1 MHDARKMLPFL
12 SYVFDPSNLD
22 DHCRDEWLKQYDAPF
37 VDNAISRVEAWRD
50 DADAFLSILERRVE
64 DANASVGATGSPGR
78 PIREVRLDGSDPSSG
93 RGKGP
98 KLNGVTVPEPFALH
112 PGRPKPKPPP
122 EPIVR
127 APKPKPAPT
136 TRTGPTAE
144 QIALAKT
151 FAANREATMAKYAD
165 PKLAFRLRAVER
177 PTNLEHV
184 REAMA
189 AERAAEEAAS
199 RDSRWRARAAPM
211 PEYPPAPEVRLTAA
225 AILREDA
232 VYQRRRAEEAAALE
246 AFEMN
251 LRDSSA
257 YDRWRAEGRAK
268 DEEDRVRRAEET
280 KREMEAAFEAAL
292 RAREES
298 RVAKAEK
305 VAAAREESAAMR
317 RRADEDKAEDERL
330 RKASRDRVAEERAG
344 AERAAEALL
353 ESRKKAAE
361 RRAAEKAETALRLA
375 EERAADRRRKAELVR
390 QIRAVEAAPKSA
402 PGAAE
407 RAADKSLAGGL
418 MLLEDMSV
426 AELRERLAI
435 VKRRAKEE
443 EESRRR
449 DIVARREERRDA
461 LREKLADV
469 RAVRGVAAEQ
479 GSRRREATAEMAAK
493 RAETAA
499 KRAEAVKRESEAKRE
514 AAVRRREDAAKRAE
528 TARRA
533 EKFRLETA
541 SGASKESRAETFRR
555 DVAAGYRR
563 EDARR
568 ERLARAE
575 AAFDA
580 RTKSAVARANATRRA
595 EERREKTTYELEYE
609 RRLRAAGAADETMR
623 REDAERKREAYE
635 AERARR
641 RDVREKFTMRDV
653 GLGPDK
659 AGVGA
664 GSLRRAGLVSPHASP
679 LGGTAGGAIRGG
691 AFARTG
697 DAREREYATR
707 RPASPM
713 GESTVARTLRLEQHA

>member
-1 MHDARKMLPFL
+1 MLPFL

-50 DADAFLSILERRVE
+50 DADAFLAILERRVE
-64 DANASVGATGSPGR
+64 DAATAAAGASGSPGR
-78 PIREVRLDGSDPSSG
+78 PIREVRLDGSDPTSDK
-93 RGKGP
+93 GKGP

-127 APKPKPAPT
+127 ARKPKPAPT
-136 TRTGPTAE
+136 KRTGPTAE

-184 REAMA
+184 REVMA
-189 AERAAEEAAS
+189 AERAAEEVAS
-199 RDSRWRARAAPM
+199 PRIRAAPM

-268 DEEDRVRRAEET
+268 DEENRTRRAEET
-280 KREMEAAFEAAL
+280 KREMEAAFEAAS

-317 RRADEDKAEDERL
+317 RRADEDKARDERL
-330 RKASRDRVAEERAG
+330 RKASRDRVAEERLR

-390 QIRAVEAAPKSA
+390 QIRAVEAVRKSA
-402 PGAAE
+402 PGAAA
-407 RAADKSLAGGL
+407 RAADTSLAGGL

-426 AELRERLAI
+426 AELRERLVI

-449 DIVARREERRDA
+449 DIVARREERRVA

-493 RAETAA
+493 RAEMAAERAEAA
-499 KRAEAVKRESEAKRE
+499 KRQSEAKRE
-514 AAVRRREDAAKRAE
+514 AAARRREDAAKRAE

-533 EKFRLETA
+533 ESFRLEAA
-541 SGASKESRAETFRR
+541 SGASKESRAEAFRR

-580 RTKSAVARANATRRA
+580 RTKSAVARSNATRRSD
-595 EERREKTTYELEYE
+595 ERREKSTYELEYE
-609 RRLRAAGAADETMR
+609 RRLRDAGAADETMR

-653 GLGPDK
+653 GLGPEK

-664 GSLRRAGLVSPHASP
+664 GSLRRAGLTSPHASP

>member
-12 SYVFDPSNLD
+12 SYLFDPSNLD

-37 VDNAISRVEAWRD
+37 VDNVISRAEAWRD
-50 DADAFLSILERRVE
+50 DADAYLEILERQVE
-64 DANASVGATGSPGR
+64 DANASRSPGR
-78 PIREVRLDGSDPSSG
+78 PIREVRVDGSTSSG
-93 RGKGP
+93 RDAGP
-98 KLNGVTVPEPFALH
+98 RLNGVTVPEPFALH
-112 PGRPKPKPPP
+112 PGRPKPNPPP

-151 FAANREATMAKYAD
+151 FAANREATAAKYAD
-165 PKLAFRLRAVER
+165 PRLAFRLRAVER
-177 PTNLEHV
+177 PSNLEHV
-184 REAMA
+184 RETMA

-199 RDSRWRARAAPM
+199 SRRVRAAPM

-251 LRDSSA
+251 LRDASA

-268 DEEDRVRRAEET
+268 DEEDRAKRAEET

-298 RVAKAEK
+298 RAAKAEK
-305 VAAAREESAAMR
+305 VAEAREASAEMR
-317 RRADEDKAEDERL
+317 RRVEEDKAEDERL
-330 RKASRDRVAEERAG
+330 RKTRRDKVAEERVG

-361 RRAAEKAETALRLA
+361 RRNAEKAEAALRLA

-390 QIRAVEAAPKSA
+390 QIRAVEAAPRAA

-407 RAADKSLAGGL
+407 RAADTSLAGGL

-435 VKRRAKEE
+435 VRRRAKEE
-443 EESRRR
+443 EETRRR
-449 DIVARREERRDA
+449 HIVAKREERQTA

-469 RAVRGVAAEQ
+469 RAIRGVAAAQ
-479 GSRRREATAEMAAK
+479 GSRRREANADAARRRAEEAAR
-493 RAETAA
+493 RAETVR
-499 KRAEAVKRESEAKRE
+499 RASEAKRE
-514 AAVRRREDAAKRAE
+514 AASSRREEIAKRAE
-528 TARRA
+528 VAKRA
-533 EKFRLETA
+533 ERFRLETA
-541 SGASKESRAETFRR
+541 SGASKESRVEAFRR

-568 ERLARAE
+568 ERDTRAL

-580 RTKSAVARANATRRA
+580 ETRSTASRAAATRRRDA
-595 EERREKTTYELEYE
+595 RRAKTTYELEYE
-609 RRLRAAGAADETMR
+609 RRLREAGAADETMR

-641 RDVREKFTMRDV
+641 RDVREKFTMRNV
-653 GLGPDK
+653 GLGPEK
-659 AGVGA
+659 SGVGV
-664 GSLRRAGLVSPHASP
+664 GSLRRAGLTS
-679 LGGTAGGAIRGG
+679 TTRGA
-691 AFARTG
+691 AFAKTG
-697 DAREREYATR
+697 NGREYAME
-707 RPASPM
+707 RPASPL